1 MVSELRRALGGE
13 AVLDDPLSLEFHS
26 ADALNPGRAFH
37 STPSQWGT
45 PSVVVLP
52 NSTDEVAG
60 VLKLAHKRRV
70 PVVPFGGGTG
80 VMGAAVPPE
89 GAIVLDMKRMARLRS
104 ISYEDRVAWVEA
116 GMVLKELD
124 AQLRGQGLML
134 GHDPWSTPIATVGG
148 AISTNGVGYRAA
160 RYGSMGAQVLGLE
173 VVLPTG
179 EVVTTKALPKK
190 ASGPDLN
197 LFIGAEG
204 TLGVI
209 TAAGLRV
216 FRVPEERRFAT
227 FAFTSFDDG
236 FRAVTEMFGI
246 GLRPAITDLTEEA
259 VDTTRETRV
268 LLYLAYE
275 GYKEEVDAQERRSA
289 HICEAAGGSDIGPG
303 ETEEYW
309 RERHRSGERY
319 KSESLPLP
327 PSERWNQGWGSGNW
341 DYLHVSLPVSR
352 VLEFRRQAQAIA
364 QDTDVLIREYA
375 IWTEPELFSM
385 IMTGTALSGDG
396 STASFA
402 ETVDRVLTLAQD
414 MGGTMEYCHGVG
426 LKLAHLVEREW
437 GSGLEVA
444 RRIKRA
450 LDPHGIMNPGKLG
463 L

>member
-1 MVSELRRALGGE
+1 MGE
-13 AVLDDPLSLEFHS
+13 DAVLDDPLTREFHS

-45 PSVVVLP
+45 PSIVVLP
-52 NSTDEVAG
+52 SSTNEVAE
-60 VLKLAHKRRV
+60 VLELANRHRV

-80 VMGAAVPPE
+80 VMGAAVPSE
-89 GAIVLDMKRMARLRS
+89 GAIVLDMKRMVRVRS
-104 ISYEDRVAWVEA
+104 ISYEDRVAWIEA
-116 GMVLKELD
+116 GMVLKDLD
-124 AQLRGQGLML
+124 AQLGEHGLML

-179 EVVTTKALPKK
+179 QIVTTKSVPKK
-190 ASGPDLN
+190 ASGPNLN

-216 FRVPEERRFAT
+216 FRLPEERRFAT
-227 FAFTSFDDG
+227 FSFTSFDDG
-236 FRAVTEMFGI
+236 FRAVSEMFDI
-246 GLRPAITDLTEEA
+246 GLRPAITDLTEEPA
-259 VDTTRETRV
+259 DSTDEMRV

-275 GYKEEVDAQERRSA
+275 GYVEEVDAQERRTTR
-289 HICEAAGGSDIGPG
+289 ICQEAGGTDIGPN
-303 ETEEYW
+303 ETEDYW

-327 PSERWNQGWGSGNW
+327 PSERWSRGWGMSNW

-352 VLEFRRQAQAIA
+352 VLEFRRQAQTIA
-364 QDTDVLIREYA
+364 NEANLFIREYA
-375 IWTEPELFSM
+375 IWTEPELFSI

-396 STASFA
+396 PANSFA

-426 LKLAHLVEREW
+426 LKLAHLVDREW

-444 RRIKRA
+444 RRIKDA
-450 LDPHGIMNPGKLG
+450 LDPCGIMNPGKLG